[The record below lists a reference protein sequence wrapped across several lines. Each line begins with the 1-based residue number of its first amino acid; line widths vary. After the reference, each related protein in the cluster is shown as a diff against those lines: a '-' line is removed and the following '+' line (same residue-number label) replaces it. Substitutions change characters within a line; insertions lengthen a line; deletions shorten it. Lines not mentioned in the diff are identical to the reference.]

1 MNANFFA
8 MGQAQVAQAI
18 TEKPA
23 LYQGANAGSI
33 KRTATMAMVGALAA
47 LSFGM
52 APGEA
57 SAQMTPQQFQQDL
70 QRRQVVQEQNLV
82 RNAQQQQFNRQNNQQ
97 NFDFQRQYRKDAQ
110 KAQNKQMVTN
120 LVTSAVV
127 GGLTATVVGAVQ
139 GAMQPQRV
147 QVVQQQPQQFYGQQP
162 QQYYGQAQP
171 QVQQR
176 QAQFYSPRDMD
187 MPERFTRV
195 SQRANIGMAAP
206 GPNTLDLRD
215 GTQTS
220 QNMVRALDTLN
231 SSVEQA
237 QRAQRQLDDMRLSNY
252 QVSGQQQQQVNGAM
266 QATNNNLDRAIETY
280 IRMSNNAALEGKNT
294 QGFNMLAAKMV
305 NEGLAPEQ
313 QIQMG
318 VNARANYGYQR

>member
-8 MGQAQVAQAI
+8 IGQAQVAQAI
-18 TEKPA
+18 TEKPG
-23 LYQGANAGSI
+23 LFQGATAGSI
-33 KRTATMAMVGALAA
+33 KRTATMAMIGTIAA

-70 QRRQVVQEQNLV
+70 QRRQAQQEQNLI
-82 RNAQQQQFNRQNNQQ
+82 RNAQQQEFNRQNNQQ
-97 NFDFQRQYRKDAQ
+97 RFEYQREFRKDAQ
-110 KAQNKQMVTN
+110 KAQNKQMITGI
-120 LVTSAVV
+120 VTSAVV
-127 GGLTATVVGAVQ
+127 GGITASVVGAVQ
-139 GAMQPQRV
+139 TAMQPQRV
-147 QVVQQQPQQFYGQQP
+147 QVVPRPQQQQYGRVPQMQQPQTM
-162 QQYYGQAQP
+162 
-171 QVQQR
+171 
-176 QAQFYSPRDMD
+176 FYSPRDMD

-195 SQRANIGMAAP
+195 SQRSNIGMAAP
-206 GPNTLDLRD
+206 GTNTLDLRD

-220 QNMVRALDTLN
+220 QNMVRALDNLN

-237 QRAQRQLDDMRLSNY
+237 QRAQRQLDDVRLSGH
-252 QVSGQQQQQVNGAM
+252 QVSGQQQQQINGAM

-280 IRMSNNAALEGKNT
+280 MRMSNNAALEGKNT

-313 QIQMG
+313 QISMN
-318 VNARANYGYQR
+318 VNARTNYSFQPR